1 MERTYKQELDWAK
14 ENEINLFK
22 LVIADNVYCELSH
35 YWWVEAELESNEKST
50 NELFEN
56 ICSKVCEVYL
66 HLDKSFSLSSV
77 VEAVVEMAMK
87 HKKDLDDIDYIVV
100 SDYILYGCE
109 DDYE

>member
-1 MERTYKQELDWAK
+1 MERTYKEELDWAK

-22 LVIADNVYCELSH
+22 LIIADNVNCELSH
-35 YWWVEAELESNEKST
+35 YWWVESELESNEKAT

-66 HLDKSFSLSSV
+66 YLDKSFSLSSV
-77 VEAVVEMAMK
+77 VEAVVEMVMK
-87 HKKDLDDIDYIVV
+87 HKKDLDDIDYTVV